1 MTENKTRKSRSR
13 KEKKK
18 FKFSFKKFFMVLI
31 ILVVL
36 VGFIGAAGGGMLIY
50 SMASKAPEVTIDA
63 FESPES
69 SKILDRNGN
78 LVAEVGYQK
87 RENITY
93 EDLPNSLIDALV
105 SIEDSRFFDHSGF
118 DLVRFTKAMIE
129 NVFATLKA
137 GRIVFTQG
145 GSTLTMQLID
155 NSYFKSDDGGDLG
168 SNGIEQKVQ
177 EIYMA
182 MQLEGQTS
190 KKAILE
196 YYLNKINFGG
206 SGNIRGVQ
214 KAAEFYFGKD
224 VSELSLSESALLAGV
239 VNAPYRYNPHNN
251 LDLATQRRNT
261 VLNMMVRHGYI
272 SEQEASLAKSI
283 NIEDQLIDSSSA
295 NRGAGEGDAYQAY
308 IDVAIQEVKNLTGM
322 DPSVVPMT
330 IYTHMDPK
338 VQSVVDQLQA
348 GELVEFPD
356 EKMDMALVSV
366 DNDTGEI
373 VAIGGGRSYADGGSM
388 LLNLATD
395 QYAQPGSSVKPFL
408 SYALA
413 FEYLGWSTSHTV
425 LDQPIVYAGTNK
437 IVKNFDGKYRGQ
449 MTLLDAV
456 ASSMNTP
463 AIQTLQEV
471 ISSQKNGKT
480 KVVEYLQNL
489 GFSKVTEDQFDIG
502 YAIGGS
508 TFQANAVELAGA
520 QATMMNYGSYIQPH
534 TIKRI
539 EFNDGSEPVEPVYTP
554 TQVISEEAAY
564 LTTELYYNNV
574 WGGIYNYMQ
583 TLKRD
588 YPTYAKTGTSNWGE
602 EAAQFGIPVGNAK
615 DKWMISSSSDYTT
628 ALWVGYDK
636 AYSDFYWTSSKTKLN
651 LPGKISS
658 VMMDALNEDTKPA
671 GVKKPDGVVSITHVL
686 GTWPYSSLIEGQTEY
701 VVTGKIKKEFAT
713 LVDPQTSTVE
723 TLADFNSVL
732 DTEGRMVIKWAD
744 YPDPTKLQIASTEL
758 DLSQELAGKWVEAIG
773 TRIFDWTWLYGP
785 IRYRAEITVDDK
797 LIETITSETNTA
809 EYKVEM
815 KPGSKIKAC
824 GYYVYEKSGNE
835 SNRLCTEWQV
845 EDKELT
851 ITVPGTTATQ
861 STINTWA
868 SSNQLTNISFEEKET
883 SDITLVNTNAIEI
896 IISHEDGSYET
907 YNNSSTFMIK
917 TSQLPNVKIKVTLYI
932 QKETEPEETP
942 NPDTPSTGG
951 NNIIA
956 NCKEAGVDDQGNNV
970 CKVCA
975 DGFDLVNNAC
985 VAKESNPS
993 SDASEETENN

>member
-1 MTENKTRKSRSR
+1 MTEKKTRKPRAK

-18 FKFSFKKFFMVLI
+18 FKWSWKKFFMILI
-31 ILVVL
+31 CLVVL
-36 VGFIGAAGGGMLIY
+36 GGYAAAAGGGMLIY
-50 SMASKAPEVTIDA
+50 SMASKAPEVSIDA

-69 SKILDRNGN
+69 SKIYDRNGT
-78 LVAEVGYQK
+78 LIAEVGYQK

-93 EDLPNSLIDALV
+93 EDIPNSLVDALV
-105 SIEDSRFFDHSGF
+105 SVEDSRFFDHTGF

-129 NVFATLKA
+129 NVMATLKA

-155 NSYFKSDDGGDLG
+155 NSYFKNDDGGDLG

-214 KAAEFYFGKD
+214 KAAEFYFNKD
-224 VSELSLSESALLAGV
+224 VSELTLSESALLAGV
-239 VNAPYRYNPHNN
+239 VNAPFRYNPHNN

-261 VLNMMVRHGYI
+261 VLNLMVRHGYI
-272 SEQEASLAKSI
+272 TETECELAKSI
-283 NIEDQLIDSSSA
+283 NIEDQLVDSTGA
-295 NRGAGEGDAYQAY
+295 NRGAGEGTAYQAY
-308 IDVAIQEVKNLTGM
+308 VDVVINEVKELTGM
-322 DPSVVPMT
+322 DPSVVPMS

-338 VQSVVDQLQA
+338 VQTVVDQLQA

-356 EKMDMALVSV
+356 EKMEMALVSV

-373 VAIGGGRSYADGGSM
+373 VAIGGGRTYADGGSM

-425 LDQPIVYAGTNK
+425 LDQPIIYAGTDK

-449 MTLLDAV
+449 MRLLDAV

-471 ISSQKNGKT
+471 ISSQKDGKT

-489 GFSKVTEDQFDIG
+489 GFSKVTEEGFDIG

-520 QATMMNYGSYIQPH
+520 QAAMINYGSYTQPH
-534 TIKRI
+534 TVKRI
-539 EFNDGSEPVEPVYTP
+539 EFNDGSAPVEPSYTP
-554 TQVISEEAAY
+554 VQVISEEAAY
-564 LTTELYYNNV
+564 LTTELYYNNI
-574 WGGIYNYMQ
+574 WGGIFNYMQ

-602 EAAQFGIPVGNAK
+602 EAEQFGIPVGNAK
-615 DKWMISSSSDYTT
+615 DKWMLSSSSEYTT

-636 AYSDFYWTSSKTKLN
+636 AYSEFYWTPEKTKLN

-658 VMMDALNEDTKPA
+658 IMMDALNAETKPA
-671 GVKKPDGVVSITHVL
+671 GVKQPAGVVSITHIL
-686 GTWPYSSLIEGQTEY
+686 GTYPYSSLVEGQADY
-701 VVTGKIKKEFAT
+701 IATGKIKKEFAS

-723 TLADFNSVL
+723 ALADFNAVL
-732 DTEGRMVIKWAD
+732 DTAGRMVIKWSD
-744 YPDPTKLQIASTEL
+744 YPDQSKLQIAPVEL
-758 DLSQELAGKWVEAIG
+758 DLSQELAGKWVTAVG
-773 TRIFDWTWLYGP
+773 QRIFDWTWLYGP
-785 IRYRAEITVDDK
+785 IRYNAEITIDDEV
-797 LIETITSETNTA
+797 IETITSETSLA
-809 EYKVEM
+809 EYQVEM

-824 GYYVYEKSGNE
+824 GFYSYEISKTE
-835 SNRLCTEWQV
+835 SNRLCTEWEV

-851 ITVPGTTATQ
+851 LTAPGNTATQ
-861 STINTWA
+861 AIIENWA
-868 SSNQLTNISFEEKET
+868 ASNELENITFEQKET
-883 SDITLVNTNAIEI
+883 TDITLVNTNEMTITI
-896 IISHEDGSYET
+896 QFEDGTSET
-907 YNNSSTFMIK
+907 YANSSTFTLK
-917 TSQLPNVKIKVTLYI
+917 SSQLPNVNIKVILYI
-932 QKETEPEETP
+932 QKEAEPEETP
-942 NPDTPSTGG
+942 DPEQPSGG
-951 NNIIA
+951 SNIIA
-956 NCKEAGVDDQGNNV
+956 NCKEAGVDENGHNV

-975 DGFDLVNNAC
+975 DGFILVNNAC
-985 VAKESNPS
+985 VANTPAQG
-993 SDASEETENN
+993 DTGDTGTGQ